1 MMKQYILFFSLIAS
15 MILGA
20 CSSKSDPSP
29 VSPSPVT
36 PTPVAPT
43 TADLIKKVWSANSV
57 SWDGVVQ
64 YTKGGTANL
73 VAGYSQF
80 KLDLSIAGSVTL
92 TEFDG
97 KKFTGS
103 YSLSSDNKKLTLT
116 GLTSSEGAPSG
127 TNGALELTIS
137 GNPTAVNLV
146 LETNTTYIKATNKK
160 VALTLVNP

>member
-1 MMKQYILFFSLIAS
+1 MKQYILIVSFLTALF
-15 MILGA
+15 LGA
-20 CSSKSDPSP
+20 CSSKIDPT
-29 VSPSPVT
+29 PVT
-36 PTPVAPT
+36 PTPVTPT
-43 TADLIKKVWSANSV
+43 PVTPTVTDLVKKVWSANTV

-64 YTKGGTANL
+64 YTKGGTTNL

-80 KLDLSIAGSVTL
+80 KLDLSTSGSVTL

-103 YSLSSDNKKLTLT
+103 YSLSSDNKKLSLT

-127 TNGALELTIS
+127 TNGTLELTIS
-137 GNPTAVNLV
+137 GTPTSTSLA
-146 LETNTTYIKATNKK
+146 LETSTAYIKATNKK

>member
-1 MMKQYILFFSLIAS
+1 MKQYILFVSFLATLF
-15 MILGA
+15 LGA
-20 CSSKSDPSP
+20 CSSKSDPT
-29 VSPSPVT
+29 PVT
-36 PTPVAPT
+36 PTPVTPT
-43 TADLIKKVWSANSV
+43 PVVPTVADLVKKVWSANSV

-64 YTKGGTANL
+64 YSKGATTNL

-103 YSLSSDNKKLTLT
+103 YSLSSDNKKLSLT
-116 GLTSSEGAPSG
+116 SLTSSEGAPSG
-127 TNGALELTIS
+127 TNGTLELTIS
-137 GNPTAVNLV
+137 GTPSATSLA
-146 LETNTTYIKATNKK
+146 LETSTAYIKASNKK

>member
-1 MMKQYILFFSLIAS
+1 MKQYILFVSFLATLF
-15 MILGA
+15 LGA
-20 CSSKSDPSP
+20 CSSKSDPT
-29 VSPSPVT
+29 PVT
-36 PTPVAPT
+36 PTPVTPT
-43 TADLIKKVWSANSV
+43 PVTPTVADLVKKVWSANSV

-64 YTKGGTANL
+64 YSKGATTNL

-116 GLTSSEGAPSG
+116 SLTSSEGAPSG
-127 TNGALELTIS
+127 TNGTLELTIS
-137 GNPTAVNLV
+137 GTPSATSLA
-146 LETNTTYIKATNKK
+146 LETSTAYIKASNKK

>member
-1 MMKQYILFFSLIAS
+1 MKQYILFLSFLATLF
-15 MILGA
+15 LGA
-20 CSSKSDPSP
+20 CSSKSDPTP
-29 VSPSPVT
+29 LTPTPVT
-36 PTPVAPT
+36 PTPVTPT
-43 TADLIKKVWSANSV
+43 VADLVKKVWSANSV

-64 YTKGGTANL
+64 YSKGATSNL

-103 YSLSSDNKKLTLT
+103 YSLSPDNKKLSLT

-127 TNGALELTIS
+127 TNGTLELTIS
-137 GNPTAVNLV
+137 GTPSATSLA
-146 LETNTTYIKATNKK
+146 LETNTAYIKASNKK

>member
-1 MMKQYILFFSLIAS
+1 MKQYILFVSFLATLF
-15 MILGA
+15 LGA
-20 CSSKSDPSP
+20 CSSKSDPTP
-29 VSPSPVT
+29 VTPTPVT

-43 TADLIKKVWSANSV
+43 VADLVKKVWSANSV

-64 YTKGGTANL
+64 YSKGATTNL

-116 GLTSSEGAPSG
+116 SLTSSEGAPTG
-127 TNGALELTIS
+127 TNGTLELTIS
-137 GNPTAVNLV
+137 GTPSATSLA
-146 LETNTTYIKATNKK
+146 LETSTAYIKASNKK

>member
-1 MMKQYILFFSLIAS
+1 MKQYILFLSFLATLF
-15 MILGA
+15 LGA
-20 CSSKSDPSP
+20 CSSKSDPT
-29 VSPSPVT
+29 PVT
-36 PTPVAPT
+36 PTPVTPT
-43 TADLIKKVWSANSV
+43 PVTPTVADLVKKVWSANSV

-64 YTKGGTANL
+64 YSKGATTNL

-103 YSLSSDNKKLTLT
+103 YSLSSDNKKLSLT
-116 GLTSSEGAPSG
+116 SLTSSEGAPSG
-127 TNGALELTIS
+127 TNGTLELTIS
-137 GNPTAVNLV
+137 GTPSATSLA
-146 LETNTTYIKATNKK
+146 LETSTAYIKASNKK

>member
-1 MMKQYILFFSLIAS
+1 M
-15 MILGA
+15 
-20 CSSKSDPSP
+20 
-29 VSPSPVT
+29 
-36 PTPVAPT
+36 
-43 TADLIKKVWSANSV
+43 
-57 SWDGVVQ
+57 
-64 YTKGGTANL
+64 

-103 YSLSSDNKKLTLT
+103 YSLSSDNKKLSLT

-127 TNGALELTIS
+127 TNGTLELTIS
-137 GNPTAVNLV
+137 GTPSATSLA
-146 LETNTTYIKATNKK
+146 LETSTAYIKASNKK